1 MDYAPTTIRVIGV
14 GKANV
19 ASTEAQSTRLAES
32 AKGGDIVYSPNKYR
46 ETEGSKV
53 QTNMARRHFRKYTT
67 LSS

>member
-14 GKANV
+14 GNANL

-32 AKGGDIVYSPNKYR
+32 ANGDDIVYSPIKYR

-53 QTNMARRHFRKYTT
+53 RMNMAKQLFRRYMT